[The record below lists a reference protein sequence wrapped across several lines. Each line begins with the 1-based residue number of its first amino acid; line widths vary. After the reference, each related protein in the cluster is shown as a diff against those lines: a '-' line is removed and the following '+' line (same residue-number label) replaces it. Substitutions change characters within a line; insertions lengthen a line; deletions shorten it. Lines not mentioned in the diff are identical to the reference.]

1 MPVEAPIFIGGP
13 HRSGTGMLR
22 ALLGA
27 NSAIAIPPREYL
39 FFEIVGA
46 ILREPLADS
55 FQRADVALKEQLLQS
70 VLRSPKV
77 QLWGITEADVSSF
90 SPMRSLQDFYAAPL
104 LAYAQHVKKGRFG
117 EKTPFLERNFPQ
129 LLTWFGPSTRFVHIL
144 RDPYETYLSA
154 RRYEHFLHPP
164 SAGDFAWRWKLSLVT
179 GLHYSRTF
187 PRNYTVIRYGD
198 FVRDPAHA
206 TELLCEFCNLPNE
219 TDAMLGAL
227 EEERMR
233 NSSFSRVPQTPRQNT
248 PRLNEEERSLP
259 YLPEETRGILDQKL
273 HSCLKLFTSHTS

>member
-1 MPVEAPIFIGGP
+1 MPVEGPIFIGGQ

-39 FFEIVGA
+39 FFEIIGEV
-46 ILREPLADS
+46 LPEPLADS
-55 FQRADVALKEQLLQS
+55 FQRADVAFKEQLLQS

-77 QLWGITEADVSSF
+77 QLWGITETDVLSF
-90 SPMRSLQDFYAAPL
+90 SPMRSLRDFYAAPL
-104 LAYAQHVKKGRFG
+104 LAYAQHVRKGRFG

-129 LLTWFGPSTRFVHIL
+129 LLTWFGSSTRFVHIL

-154 RRYEHFLHPP
+154 LRYKHFLHPP
-164 SAGDFAWRWKLSLVT
+164 SAVDFARRWKLSLVT

-187 PRNYTVIRYGD
+187 PLNYRAIRYGD

-206 TELLCEFCNLPNE
+206 TKLLCEFCNLPNE

-227 EEERMR
+227 EGERIR
-233 NSSFSRVPQTPRQNT
+233 NSSFSKAPQARRQ
-248 PRLNEEERSLP
+248 NEEERSLR
-259 YLPEETRGILDQKL
+259 YLPEETKGILDQKL
-273 HSCLKLFTSHTS
+273 SSCLKFFASHGS

>member
-1 MPVEAPIFIGGP
+1 MPVEGPIFIGGP

-39 FFEIVGA
+39 FFEIVGEA
-46 ILREPLADS
+46 LPDPLADS
-55 FQRADVALKEQLLQS
+55 FERADVALKAQLLQS

-77 QLWGITEADVSSF
+77 QLWGITEADVLCF
-90 SPMRSLQDFYAAPL
+90 SPMRSLQDLYAAPL
-104 LAYAQHVKKGRFG
+104 RAYAQNMKKGRFG

-129 LLTWFGPSTRFVHIL
+129 LLTWFGSSTRFVHIL

-154 RRYEHFLHPP
+154 LRYKHFLHPP
-164 SAGDFAWRWKLSLVT
+164 SAVDFAGRWKLSLVT

-187 PRNYTVIRYGD
+187 PLNYRLIRYGD

-206 TELLCEFCNLPNE
+206 TELLCEFCDLPNE

-227 EEERMR
+227 EEERIR
-233 NSSFSRVPQTPRQNT
+233 NSSFSEAPRAEQ
-248 PRLNEEERSLP
+248 RQNEEERSLR
-259 YLPEETRGILDQKL
+259 YLPGETKGILDQKL
-273 HSCLKLFTSHTS
+273 SSCLEFFASA